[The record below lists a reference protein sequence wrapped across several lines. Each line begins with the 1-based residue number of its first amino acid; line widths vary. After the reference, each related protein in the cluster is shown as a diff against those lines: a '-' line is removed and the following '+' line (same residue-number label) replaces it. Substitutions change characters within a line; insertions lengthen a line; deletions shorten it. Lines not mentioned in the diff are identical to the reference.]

1 MNNDFNEKEVLTLF
15 FCDIYGTIDGGLTE
29 EECVV
34 FAELLEKIRV
44 KNNSD
49 YLYFGMSSTE
59 HPDVVDMYESRLSRY
74 FKDRIV
80 LIPKDVESEV
90 LREIK
95 ISYTLHHINKLLKT
109 FNINE
114 IYFADDSQFNH
125 DIFEVLLGEYK
136 IKLNSIVPKRDENYL
151 SFINNEYVVFCAAR
165 ISVKSYSASSILT
178 VKFPL
183 FRAVL
188 LTTPSA
194 SSLDM

>member
-1 MNNDFNEKEVLTLF
+1 MNNDFNKKEDLTLF

-29 EECVV
+29 EECIV

-95 ISYTLHHINKLLKT
+95 ISYPSL
-109 FNINE
+109 
-114 IYFADDSQFNH
+114 FAFLPPNG
-125 DIFEVLLGEYK
+125 IETPT
-136 IKLNSIVPKRDENYL
+136 NP
-151 SFINNEYVVFCAAR
+151 
-165 ISVKSYSASSILT
+165 LT
-178 VKFPL
+178 VLEFFPKNI
-183 FRAVL
+183 
-188 LTTPSA
+188 
-194 SSLDM
+194 

>member
-1 MNNDFNEKEVLTLF
+1 MNNDFNKKEDLTLF

-59 HPDVVDMYESRLSRY
+59 HSDVVDMYESRLSRY

-114 IYFADDSQFNH
+114 IYFADDSQFNY
-125 DIFEVLLGEYK
+125 DMFEALLGEYK
-136 IKLNSIVPKRDENYL
+136 IKLNSIVPKSDENYL
-151 SFINNEYVVFCAAR
+151 SFINNELESKYLNR
-165 ISVKSYSASSILT
+165 LQ
-178 VKFPL
+178 
-183 FRAVL
+183 R
-188 LTTPSA
+188 
-194 SSLDM
+194 